1 MVLSF
6 KVNILL
12 LDLCLKSDWVKRELY
27 LLNRIVIDK
36 LLNAF
41 NLLLLLHLLSWI
53 LLVLLMLLVLL
64 ILLVLL
70 VLLVL
75 LILLVLLVLLIVLLL
90 LFIFL
95 ILRFSYDLL
104 RHLNTILIIVS
115 VEQSSFLLS
124 RWLLLLLFN
133 WCIVIWF
140 LLLINNWFC

>member
-27 LLNRIVIDK
+27 LLNRIVIDE

-70 VLLVL
+70 VLL
-75 LILLVLLVLLIVLLL
+75 IVLLL

-95 ILRFSYDLL
+95 ILRFSYNLL
-104 RHLNTILIIVS
+104 RHLNTILIIVPI
-115 VEQSSFLLS
+115 EQSSFLLS

-140 LLLINNWFC
+140 LLLMNNWFC

>member
-27 LLNRIVIDK
+27 LLNRIVIDE

-64 ILLVLL
+64 

-75 LILLVLLVLLIVLLL
+75 LILLVFLVLLIVLLL

-95 ILRFSYDLL
+95 ILGFSYDLL

-115 VEQSSFLLS
+115 IEQSSFLLS

-140 LLLINNWFC
+140 LLLMNNWFC

>member
-70 VLLVL
+70 VLL
-75 LILLVLLVLLIVLLL
+75 IVLLL

-95 ILRFSYDLL
+95 ILGFSYDLL
-104 RHLNTILIIVS
+104 RHLNTILIFVS
-115 VEQSSFLLS
+115 IEQSSFLLS

-140 LLLINNWFC
+140 LLLMNNWFC